1 MLHGSA
7 VCAYM
12 DVRRQIHSFM
22 RVWSYPS
29 VLLLMLLL
37 TMLPPKISQSD
48 ESPSDSDDDDVTMPA
63 RDVPDVLVSPTVA
76 QSSFNQP
83 SQSLL
88 IPTSTDF
95 GSPSEDTKPGA
106 NSHCI
111 CGCDLYVQNRQS
123 HHEHPFCVESL
134 LVSIG
139 KGVTK
144 DIATF

>member
-1 MLHGSA
+1 MGLLYA
-7 VCAYM
+7 RAWCIMCA
-12 DVRRQIHSFM
+12 DRDLSSFM

-111 CGCDLYVQNRQS
+111 CFV
-123 HHEHPFCVESL
+123 FL
-134 LVSIG
+134 LSSCSEQ
-139 KGVTK
+139 TK
-144 DIATF
+144 PS